1 MCCSLFKQYCKA
13 LFLCYQENSMNSVF
27 DYEVEEDIEN
37 SIDTTA
43 LNDVPRRVLHILQN
57 VIKYVK
63 QINFH
68 LYICMNKY

>member
-1 MCCSLFKQYCKA
+1 
-13 LFLCYQENSMNSVF
+13 MNSVF

-57 VIKYVK
+57 VIKFVKYVK
-63 QINFH
+63 QISFH
-68 LYICMNKY
+68 LYNCMNKY

>member
-1 MCCSLFKQYCKA
+1 
-13 LFLCYQENSMNSVF
+13 MNSVF

-57 VIKYVK
+57 VIKFVKYVK
-63 QINFH
+63 QISFH